1 MSKHRLISLII
12 FIPLSLVP
20 DNICVEL
27 ANRSTIYIATQ
38 GRHEPCPA
46 KPCITLSQLS
56 VNFKQYLRDNMTM
69 ILLPGKQ
76 S

>member
-1 MSKHRLISLII
+1 MSKHRLMSLII
-12 FIPLSLVP
+12 FTSLSLVP

-27 ANRSTIYIATQ
+27 ANGSTIYIATQ
-38 GRHEPCPA
+38 AHEPCPA

-56 VNFKQYLRDNMTM
+56 ANFKQYLRDNMTM